1 MSELEKHFC
10 NDDLLFMDK
19 IIRRM
24 DHRRIVPEF
33 FVAVGGTA
41 AKFLLKTGEILAAN
55 YSLDEP
61 RRDGDDL
68 L

>member
-1 MSELEKHFC
+1 
-10 NDDLLFMDK
+10 
-19 IIRRM
+19 
-24 DHRRIVPEF
+24 VPEF

-55 YSLDEP
+55 YSLDGP